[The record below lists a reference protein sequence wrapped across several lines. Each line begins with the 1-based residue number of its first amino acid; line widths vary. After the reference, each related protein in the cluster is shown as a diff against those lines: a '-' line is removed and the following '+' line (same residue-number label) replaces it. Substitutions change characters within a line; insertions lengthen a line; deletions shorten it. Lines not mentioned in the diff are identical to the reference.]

1 MALAKVTPV
10 YQGTRRSS
18 LARGTVKPHYKGVI
32 NTAQANRLKRNT
44 ARRKS
49 AGGAGG

>member
-1 MALAKVTPV
+1 MALPKVTPV
-10 YQGTRRSS
+10 YQGTRRSALGS
-18 LARGTVKPHYKGVI
+18 SVKPHYKGVL
-32 NTAQANRLKRNT
+32 NGDSARRLTRNT